1 MENLKPLVKRIIF
14 KNYNIGQLSVT
25 DNTEKSTMA
34 VWIKLVTDH
43 CIILT

>member
-1 MENLKPLVKRIIF
+1 MIEAC
-14 KNYNIGQLSVT
+14 IGGLSVT
-25 DNTEKSTMA
+25 DNIEKSAME